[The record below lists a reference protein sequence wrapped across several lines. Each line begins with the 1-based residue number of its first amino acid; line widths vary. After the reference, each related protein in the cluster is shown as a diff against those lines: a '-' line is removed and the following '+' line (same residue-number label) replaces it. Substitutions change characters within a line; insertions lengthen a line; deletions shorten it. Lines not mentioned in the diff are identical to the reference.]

1 MNQLWNTF
9 EQDREELDRQYIK
22 AWHHKACYDRVD
34 RLKNEV
40 LSLVDSPEGQPI
52 AIIKAKCFA
61 YILDHAPIYI
71 NPIDW
76 FGIALEAQKLEKL
89 EDVGCRP
96 ERILIDLNN
105 SQKKLL
111 KNKLHY

>member
-9 EQDREELDRQYIK
+9 ERDREELDRQYIK

-34 RLKNEV
+34 CLKNEV
-40 LSLVDSPEGQPI
+40 LSLVDSLEGQPI
-52 AIIKAKCFA
+52 AIIKANCFA

-76 FGIALEAQKLEKL
+76 FGIGGAKIGK
-89 EDVGCRP
+89 DRGCRLP
-96 ERILIDLNN
+96 TRAHPHRPQQQPKEDF
-105 SQKKLL
+105 KK
-111 KNKLHY
+111 